1 MFTFFAQLLRQ
12 RAPALPDRAAPP
24 VNHKEAPQDDDG
36 ADDLAVLRHAVL
48 NRDKQIAGYAFF
60 QADDANAGTDVPGHD
75 RSFLKFVESVVA
87 GPMLG
92 KRRAFIEVAAR
103 LLFAPLLEQLA
114 RSGVVVLLRFGAQGE
129 DLAPL
134 AERMR
139 TLRAAG
145 LRVGLADARVAL
157 AHPELGHAA
166 SLGFVP
172 VDQISPPDLLQAVRQ
187 LHSLHPHLQL
197 FASGVHHHE
206 EFEVCRRLKMQG
218 FAGSFASHR
227 RDWSNNTIDPGT
239 VRLCK
244 LVTSLRSGAEMD
256 RIIADIKLDPLLAYR
271 VLAYAN
277 SAAVGAQHKVQT
289 LKDAILL
296 IGREPLFRW
305 LVLLLCASA
314 PTQSDDTAL
323 IENALVRGRMMELLA
338 SYVPGASPEDC
349 FLTGVLSLLDVL
361 LQQDATALFQPM
373 DLPEAVKPALLD
385 DQGPYASLL
394 RLVQACERQSSEDVS
409 ALCTALGVAPRQL
422 SQVQA
427 DALLWARGQAAD
439 DAQEATFAEE
449 PTVAQPLE
457 TVPMPL
463 ADTPPVQDAPD
474 PLPTVAPAPALQ
486 AVFDAAQ
493 GGEPQAQCDLGARY
507 AAGDGVAQDW
517 AESLAWYTR
526 AAEQGHANAQWNTAV
541 MHAHGQGCAQ
551 VDAEQAFLWCQ
562 KAADQGYAAAQ
573 ATLGLMYSSGQ
584 GAEKDLHKAL
594 ELLEQAALQG
604 DVEAQYNL
612 AALQA
617 RESGG
622 EQDLQQARVWFS
634 RAAEQG
640 LPAAQERLGLMLAMG
655 QAGAPDLVEAY
666 KWFFIAHAGQHP
678 QAEANMAHSRT
689 LMQPDQVQ
697 EAEQRAAHWL
707 QEHAATAYRGTD

>member
-1 MFTFFAQLLRQ
+1 MFTFFAHLLRQ
-12 RAPALPDRAAPP
+12 RAPALPGRAAPP
-24 VNHKEAPQDDDG
+24 VNHQEAPQDDDG

-60 QADDANAGTDVPGHD
+60 QAEDANATPAEPGHD
-75 RSFLKFVESVVA
+75 RAFLKFVESVVA

-92 KRRAFIEVAAR
+92 KRRAFMAVAAR
-103 LLFAPLLEQLA
+103 LLCDPMLEQLA

-129 DLAPL
+129 DLATL
-134 AERMR
+134 AQRMQA
-139 TLRAAG
+139 LRAAG
-145 LRVGLADARVAL
+145 LRVGLADVRVAL
-157 AHPELGHAA
+157 AHPELGKAA

-172 VDQISPPDLLQAVRQ
+172 VDLISPPDLLQAVRQ
-187 LHSLHPHLQL
+187 LHSLHPHLL
-197 FASGVHHHE
+197 MFASGVRYHE

-271 VLAYAN
+271 VLSYAN

-314 PTQSDDTAL
+314 PTQSDETAL

-338 SYVPGASPEDC
+338 GHVPGAVPEDC
-349 FLTGVLSLLDVL
+349 FLTGVLSLLDVM
-361 LQQDATALFQPM
+361 LQQDAVALFQPM

-385 DQGPYASLL
+385 GQGPYASLL
-394 RLVQACERQSSEDVS
+394 RLVEACEQQRSEGIA
-409 ALCTALGVAPRQL
+409 ALCTALEVAPRKL

-427 DALLWARGQAAD
+427 DALLWARGQAGG
-439 DAQEATFAEE
+439 DAEEATFAVE
-449 PTVAQPLE
+449 PSVAE
-457 TVPMPL
+457 
-463 ADTPPVQDAPD
+463 
-474 PLPTVAPAPALQ
+474 PALQ
-486 AVFDAAQ
+486 AVRDAAQ
-493 GGEPQAQCDLGARY
+493 GGEPQAQCELGARY
-507 AAGDGVAQDW
+507 AAGDGVVQDW

-526 AAEQGHANAQWNTAV
+526 AAEQGHAKAQWNAAV

-551 VDAEQAFLWCQ
+551 VDEAQAFMWCQ
-562 KAADQGYAAAQ
+562 KAADQGFAAAQ

-584 GAEKDLHKAL
+584 GAEKDLHKAI

-612 AALQA
+612 AVLQA
-617 RESGG
+617 KELGG
-622 EQDLQQARVWFS
+622 EQDLKQALLWFA

-640 LPAAQERLGLMLAMG
+640 LPAAQEHLGLMLAMG

-666 KWFFIAHAGQHP
+666 KWFVIAHQGQHP

-697 EAEQRAAHWL
+697 EAEQRATRWL
-707 QEHAATAYRGTD
+707 QDRC